1 LPYWLLN
8 GDELE
13 ELFLDTEANDHN
25 QRNVFRQAITLNKK
39 IHFQGD
45 PATKEIISF
54 HSPYYFDI
62 NEVINYINN
71 RNNERKNK
79 DNEHIWSDEEGNFKF
94 DNENAH
100 RLFKENVTP
109 DG

>member
-1 LPYWLLN
+1 MDTLTLPYWLLN

-39 IHFQGD
+39 KHFQGD
-45 PATKEIISF
+45 PATKQIISF

-71 RNNERKNK
+71 RNNERKIKTMNIFGQMRK
-79 DNEHIWSDEEGNFKF
+79 ELSSLTIKMHIGYSK
-94 DNENAH
+94 
-100 RLFKENVTP
+100 RI
-109 DG
+109 